1 MTEYPDNDIREALR
15 AARDR
20 QRAIPGDVVPVEMS
34 DEQLLRAHD
43 TAGQAGHLIEP
54 GEFEPDEFEPD
65 ADGMPAG
72 VGPSTTTP
80 ILLPN
85 PPLLTAEQ
93 KARLD
98 HLLAQRDNEETP

>member
-1 MTEYPDNDIREALR
+1 MTDYPDDDIREALR

-34 DEQLLRAHD
+34 DEELLAAYD
-43 TAGQAGHLIEP
+43 SIGQAGQVTEAS
-54 GEFEPDEFEPD
+54 EFEPD
-65 ADGMPAG
+65 ADGLPAG

-80 ILLPN
+80 ILVPD
-85 PPLLTAEQ
+85 LLTAEQ

-98 HLLAQRDNEETP
+98 HLLTQRDNEETS